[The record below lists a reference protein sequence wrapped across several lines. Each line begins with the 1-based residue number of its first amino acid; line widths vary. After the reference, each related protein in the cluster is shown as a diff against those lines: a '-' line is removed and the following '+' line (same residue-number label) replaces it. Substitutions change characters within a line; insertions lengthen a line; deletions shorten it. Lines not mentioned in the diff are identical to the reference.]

1 MQFEVQ
7 HGDSFGTVEWRGPGD
22 VAVEMP
28 DPKQE
33 SWFSN
38 YFRAE
43 DSVMGGPV
51 DCAEMS
57 SGRRD
62 SSEEAFQ
69 RAAFQLAAYAYKV
82 RHKGDAARRS
92 SYPQGSSKK

>member
-7 HGDSFGTVEWRGPGD
+7 HGDSLGTVEWRGPGD
-22 VAVEMP
+22 VSVQMA

-33 SWFSN
+33 SWFSS
-38 YFRAE
+38 YFEAE

-57 SGRRD
+57 SERRD
-62 SSEEAFQ
+62 ASQEAFQ

-82 RHKGDAARRS
+82 RAKGDASRHAT
-92 SYPQGSSKK
+92 YGQGS